1 MWGVFSGVCVEGV
14 LRDGCK
20 RELCCLHREPRMPV
34 HRRKSAS
41 PNKAGV
47 TGPNVYVGGQKK

>member
-1 MWGVFSGVCVEGV
+1 MEGV
-14 LRDGCK
+14 LWDGCK
-20 RELCCLHREPRMPV
+20 RELCCLHRAPRMPV

-41 PNKAGV
+41 PNKAGI